1 MCTYVIQKSEI
12 TGSGKGTPGW
22 IPITETR
29 VYYDHPYHMTTD
41 HTLNIDF
48 VNPDQGLG
56 RARSG
61 RADGEVGASACGR
74 HSPPLWKKATQR
86 TWPIDRNTR
95 QIANEST
102 P

>member
-22 IPITETR
+22 IPITEAR

-48 VNPDQGLG
+48 VNPGQGLG
-56 RARSG
+56 ARVAVELTAKSARALVDDILAALEEG
-61 RADGEVGASACGR
+61 NAAHAAD
-74 HSPPLWKKATQR
+74 
-86 TWPIDRNTR
+86 
-95 QIANEST
+95 
-102 P
+102 